1 MLDVNTHIKR
11 LSTLKS
17 NRMIHESY
25 WSDCYK
31 FACPTRQQFL
41 FVDKEQE
48 FKNLYDTTLIESTQ
62 LLTSSLQQG
71 TVPAS
76 TKWFTMRIGLGD
88 DDTVIDAG
96 DRWLATVS
104 DIMFKQIHN
113 SNFDSEVYDFLTDIV
128 VAGWGAL
135 YIELNNNKLNF
146 KCWPIST
153 VYVDSHNDQ
162 QLIDCVYR
170 EYELTAEQIRNT
182 YPDTVHDSI
191 TRAKSTDKYKLIHT
205 IYPNKEYKKSKVNIK
220 SNMPFKSIIIDV
232 KNKTV
237 LEESGF
243 NTFPVVVARFNKNYS
258 DLYATGQVSQVLEDS
273 RIVNKMNRL
282 VLNSAELA
290 LGGVWL
296 AKNDGVINVNNIKLR
311 PRTIIPANSMDD
323 LKRIDVGGNL
333 NIGVDLITMYQNR
346 IKRGMMSDQLT
357 PINSSPLSATEV
369 SARVNIIRNQLSA
382 IFVRMQTEFLNGL
395 LERTF
400 DLLMRNQF
408 LPQPPQEIISKGQG
422 LNFTFTNPLS
432 QSVKLESVTN
442 LSNFINTVLPLS
454 QVNPDI
460 LDVLDM
466 DNIVYTLQD
475 ALSVTPEAL
484 ITKDE
489 LAQLRQ
495 AKAEAQQAQIN
506 AQQEATTNQLVAEEQ
521 QLANNEMISTQGIQ
535 TK

>member
-1 MLDVNTHIKR
+1 
-11 LSTLKS
+11 
-17 NRMIHESY
+17 
-25 WSDCYK
+25 
-31 FACPTRQQFL
+31 
-41 FVDKEQE
+41 
-48 FKNLYDTTLIESTQ
+48 
-62 LLTSSLQQG
+62 
-71 TVPAS
+71 
-76 TKWFTMRIGLGD
+76 
-88 DDTVIDAG
+88 
-96 DRWLATVS
+96 
-104 DIMFKQIHN
+104 
-113 SNFDSEVYDFLTDIV
+113 
-128 VAGWGAL
+128 
-135 YIELNNNKLNF
+135 
-146 KCWPIST
+146 
-153 VYVDSHNDQ
+153 
-162 QLIDCVYR
+162 
-170 EYELTAEQIRNT
+170 
-182 YPDTVHDSI
+182 
-191 TRAKSTDKYKLIHT
+191 
-205 IYPNKEYKKSKVNIK
+205 
-220 SNMPFKSIIIDV
+220 
-232 KNKTV
+232 
-237 LEESGF
+237 
-243 NTFPVVVARFNKNYS
+243 
-258 DLYATGQVSQVLEDS
+258 
-273 RIVNKMNRL
+273 MNRL

-408 LPQPPQEIISKGQG
+408 LPKPPEEIINKGQG

-489 LAQLRQ
+489 LEQLRQ

-506 AQQEATTNQLVAEEQ
+506 AQQEATTNQLVSEEQ
-521 QLANNEMISTQGIQ
+521 ALANNEMMSTQGIQ

>member
-41 FVDKEQE
+41 FIDKENE

-71 TVPAS
+71 TVPAN
-76 TKWFTMRIGLGD
+76 TKWFTMRVGID
-88 DDTVIDAG
+88 DDNTSIDQG
-96 DRWLATVS
+96 DRWLSTVS

-146 KCWPIST
+146 KCWPINT
-153 VYVDSHNDQ
+153 VYLDSHNDQ

-182 YPDTVHDSI
+182 YPDTVHESI

-220 SNMPFKSIIIDV
+220 SNKPFKSLIIDV
-232 KNKTV
+232 KNKAV
-237 LEESGF
+237 LEESGYDS
-243 NTFPVVVARFNKNYS
+243 FPVVVSRFNKNHN

-282 VLNSAELA
+282 VLNSAELT
-290 LGGVWL
+290 LGGVWV

-311 PRTIIPANSMDD
+311 PRTIIPANTVDD
-323 LKRIDVGGNL
+323 IKRIDVGGNV
-333 NIGVDLITMYQNR
+333 NIGVDLITLYQNR

-369 SARVNIIRNQLSA
+369 SARVNIIRNQLSS

-400 DLLMRNQF
+400 DLLMRNQY
-408 LPQPPQEIISKGQG
+408 LPQPPQEIINKGQG

-442 LSNFINTVLPLS
+442 INNFINTVLPLAQYNS
-454 QVNPDI
+454 DI
-460 LDVLDM
+460 LDLLDM

-475 ALSVTPEAL
+475 ALAVTPEAL
-484 ITKDE
+484 VTKED
-489 LAQLRQ
+489 LAQIRD
-495 AKAEAQQAQIN
+495 AKAQAAQAQIN
-506 AQQEATTNQLVAEEQ
+506 AQQEAATNQLVAEEQ
-521 QLANNEMISTQGIQ
+521 QLVQNEMMTQGQ
-535 TK
+535 